1 MFSFYRVPLILNQ
14 AARFNFGLASNM
26 VLLLWCISGGLL
38 LHMFEANFL
47 TILVA
52 PRYKDFI
59 DTAQDIIDR
68 GFSVQRKSQYS
79 VEMEKNSSSSLTR
92 QLAELSIVPKVSNSY
107 LYIEKL
113 EILIQGFGRK

>member
-1 MFSFYRVPLILNQ
+1 
-14 AARFNFGLASNM
+14 
-26 VLLLWCISGGLL
+26 
-38 LHMFEANFL
+38 MFEANFL

-113 EILIQGFGRK
+113 EILIQGFGRKWAMG